1 MRIIINIFIILSF
14 NNIYLIRKP
23 KIGIYLFSILIV
35 IYLIIKNIF
44 VLESSLRFFIR
55 TKLLMRNYFKIIK
68 NVKYF
73 SSYSFLIFL
82 LAQGFLNNF
91 KGVIISRVICR
102 GIIRRIGEEIYLLL
116 IFRVYSLIL
125 NLVAIKLL
133 ISLFS

>member
-1 MRIIINIFIILSF
+1 
-14 NNIYLIRKP
+14 
-23 KIGIYLFSILIV
+23 
-35 IYLIIKNIF
+35 
-44 VLESSLRFFIR
+44 
-55 TKLLMRNYFKIIK
+55 MRNYFKIIK